1 MISGFYL
8 AVKPW
13 SPEFYSEEE
22 VFGSTM
28 VWVRFYGLG
37 IRYYHEKA
45 MLRIAAAMGKPVK
58 VDVATKMAARGK
70 YARTCVE
77 IDLGVPITRSVEVD
91 GRVLDVEY
99 ESLELVC
106 NMCGCYG
113 HVGVDCKL
121 ISSISANI
129 DETRVNED
137 KEQDHE
143 KMDQV
148 PFSSNIEKPF
158 VFGSATI
165 GIEKNKDKE
174 VHVIEGAHAGDTTWT
189 KVERKAKGK
198 KVFLGEPAMKG
209 INGVESSLHLSKG
222 NQVLKQARN
231 FKLASSG
238 FTSAQGVT
246 GGKQGPGSE
255 WAGAYSQGAE
265 TSKMPF
271 RSNLKRLRPN
281 SLQNSPVENGHTWN
295 VRGARNKLAWVH
307 LKQLKLRGIV
317 DVFGCSRSAWLGV
330 SCNVVAASSQVV
342 CVEFSNNSFSWV
354 CASIYASPVPS
365 IREEVW
371 RVLTD
376 FSRNYSG
383 PLLAIG
389 DFNEILLSS
398 EVKGGN
404 FVSQRAERFGA
415 LLDECGLIDL
425 GAHGS
430 LYTWFR
436 HMQGNR
442 FISKRLDKV
451 VATDAWCFC
460 FSESYVEN
468 LARMHSDHCP
478 IMVRC
483 QGNDRRVG
491 VKPFRFQVAW
501 SYHPSFLS
509 VVRGAWDKG
518 PNPIRCL
525 SQVELDVMGDQ
536 ELPSLSREAIESLTR
551 NVSKEEVRKVVMG
564 MNSFKA
570 PGADGF
576 QAFFFKEYWEVVGT
590 EVWELVKKAFVGF
603 DLDSA
608 LFDTLVVLIPKVDN
622 PSRMKEFCPISL
634 CNVIYKIITKVVV
647 ERLRP
652 FLQDII
658 GPLQGGFIP
667 GRGAPNNI
675 IVAQEVLHFMKKTKS
690 KKGVLAFK
698 IDLEKAYDRS
708 SSLSLM
714 WNGNRLDGF
723 QPKRGLRQG
732 DPMSP
737 YLFVICME
745 RLSCLIA
752 RASGMKVNFDKS
764 RAICSMNV
772 SRQRKDLFTGIS
784 SIRFA
789 NSLGK
794 YLGVPLKHGR
804 VTKADFNDV
813 VDKLTNRLAS
823 WKGHFLNKAGR
834 ICLAKSVLSSIPIYR
849 MQVSLFP
856 SASVLKE
863 GFVWEVGALSK
874 NFWFDSWLHSGPVRA
889 RVEFLDICE
898 AALTIEDVYRDGVW
912 HLERIYSFIPRD
924 LREDILSL
932 VYISASG
939 RDLGWSWE
947 HTLYSAKQGY
957 LWLIQNKLNWDR
969 NINWLW
975 LWKARVP
982 EKLRLLVWLCLH
994 DAVPTQYL
1002 RFWRYLSSSS
1012 LCTRCNQLPETIF
1025 HCFRD
1030 CEVVRSVW
1038 VSLGF
1043 SDVCFFGSHEVHDWF
1058 KHGLLNEGCSKFAAI
1073 IWSIWQDRNMDNF
1086 QGVFRSAGSIA
1097 HKARRCMMDFEY
1109 TTQNRV
1115 CCIQGLK
1122 PLSWSLPE
1130 PGAWKLNCDGSVN
1143 LGDNCAGFGWVI
1155 RNSSSQW
1162 VMGCSGNSFGSSV
1175 IKMELWSIWKGLAWA
1190 LEAGLKLVVCETD
1203 CAVTFELVTGWQVLL

>member
-1 MISGFYL
+1 
-8 AVKPW
+8 
-13 SPEFYSEEE
+13 
-22 VFGSTM
+22 
-28 VWVRFYGLG
+28 
-37 IRYYHEKA
+37 
-45 MLRIAAAMGKPVK
+45 
-58 VDVATKMAARGK
+58 
-70 YARTCVE
+70 
-77 IDLGVPITRSVEVD
+77 
-91 GRVLDVEY
+91 
-99 ESLELVC
+99 
-106 NMCGCYG
+106 
-113 HVGVDCKL
+113 
-121 ISSISANI
+121 
-129 DETRVNED
+129 
-137 KEQDHE
+137 
-143 KMDQV
+143 
-148 PFSSNIEKPF
+148 
-158 VFGSATI
+158 
-165 GIEKNKDKE
+165 
-174 VHVIEGAHAGDTTWT
+174 
-189 KVERKAKGK
+189 
-198 KVFLGEPAMKG
+198 
-209 INGVESSLHLSKG
+209 
-222 NQVLKQARN
+222 
-231 FKLASSG
+231 
-238 FTSAQGVT
+238 
-246 GGKQGPGSE
+246 
-255 WAGAYSQGAE
+255 
-265 TSKMPF
+265 
-271 RSNLKRLRPN
+271 
-281 SLQNSPVENGHTWN
+281 
-295 VRGARNKLAWVH
+295 
-307 LKQLKLRGIV
+307 
-317 DVFGCSRSAWLGV
+317 
-330 SCNVVAASSQVV
+330 
-342 CVEFSNNSFSWV
+342 
-354 CASIYASPVPS
+354 
-365 IREEVW
+365 
-371 RVLTD
+371 
-376 FSRNYSG
+376 
-383 PLLAIG
+383 
-389 DFNEILLSS
+389 
-398 EVKGGN
+398 
-404 FVSQRAERFGA
+404 
-415 LLDECGLIDL
+415 
-425 GAHGS
+425 
-430 LYTWFR
+430 
-436 HMQGNR
+436 MQGNR
-442 FISKRLDKV
+442 FISKRLDRA
-451 VATDAWCFC
+451 VATDAWCFR
-460 FSESYVEN
+460 FPESYVEN
-468 LARMHSDHCP
+468 LARMHSDHCL

-491 VKPFRFQVAW
+491 VKSFRFQVAW
-501 SYHPSFLS
+501 SYHPSFSS

-518 PNPIRCL
+518 RPNPICCL
-525 SQVELDVMGDQ
+525 SQVRDDALAFNRDVFGNIFKRKRELERRVTSIQQRMERVDALSLIQEERELQAEYSNLLMQEELFWYQKSREHWVNLEIGILSSFICKPLCGGSVELDVMGDQ
-536 ELPSLSREAIESLTR
+536 ELPSLSHEAIESLTR

-590 EVWELVKKAFVGF
+590 EVWELVKKAFAGF

-622 PSRMKEFCPISL
+622 PSRMKEFRPISL

-667 GRGAPNNI
+667 GRGAPDNI

-708 SSLSLM
+708 SSISLM
-714 WNGNRLDGF
+714 WNSNRLDGF

-752 RASGMKVNFDKS
+752 RKVEVGRWKLVTVSRGGPVISHLLFADDLILFCKAKKSQVLHVLDTMATFCRASGMKVNFDKS
-764 RAICSMNV
+764 RVICSMNV

-804 VTKADFNDV
+804 VTKTDFNDV
-813 VDKLTNRLAS
+813 VDKLTNR
-823 WKGHFLNKAGR
+823 
-834 ICLAKSVLSSIPIYR
+834 

-856 SASVLKE
+856 SGVCSNIDKLTRSFIWCGSHNHRGLHLASWRVLTTPKKFGGLALRESRLVNFSLLGKLVWQILMNQEKLWVKIMLQKYLQNRNLFAVKAMGSSSYIWKSIVHSASVLKE

-932 VYISASG
+932 VHISASG
-939 RDLGWSWE
+939 RDLGWSWV
-947 HTLYSAKQGY
+947 HTIYSAKQGY
-957 LWLIQNKLNWDR
+957 LCLIQKKLTWDR

-1002 RFWRYLSSSS
+1002 HFRRHLSSSS
-1012 LCTRCNQLPETIF
+1012 LCTRCNQLPETIL

-1043 SDVCFFGSHEVHDWF
+1043 SDVCFFGSYEVHDWF

-1073 IWSIWQDRNMDNF
+1073 IWSIWQDIYWVN
-1086 QGVFRSAGSIA
+1086 
-1097 HKARRCMMDFEY
+1097 
-1109 TTQNRV
+1109 
-1115 CCIQGLK
+1115 CIQSSQGLK
-1122 PLSWSLPE
+1122 LLSWSPPE

-1143 LGDNCAGFGWVI
+1143 LGDDCAGFGWVI
-1155 RNSSSQW
+1155 RDSSSQW

-1190 LEAGLKLVVCETD
+1190 WEAGLKLVVCETD
-1203 CAVTFELVTGWQVLL
+1203 CALLS

>member
-1 MISGFYL
+1 
-8 AVKPW
+8 
-13 SPEFYSEEE
+13 
-22 VFGSTM
+22 
-28 VWVRFYGLG
+28 
-37 IRYYHEKA
+37 
-45 MLRIAAAMGKPVK
+45 
-58 VDVATKMAARGK
+58 
-70 YARTCVE
+70 
-77 IDLGVPITRSVEVD
+77 
-91 GRVLDVEY
+91 
-99 ESLELVC
+99 
-106 NMCGCYG
+106 
-113 HVGVDCKL
+113 
-121 ISSISANI
+121 
-129 DETRVNED
+129 
-137 KEQDHE
+137 
-143 KMDQV
+143 MDQV

-198 KVFLGEPAMKG
+198 KVFL
-209 INGVESSLHLSKG
+209 
-222 NQVLKQARN
+222 
-231 FKLASSG
+231 
-238 FTSAQGVT
+238 
-246 GGKQGPGSE
+246 
-255 WAGAYSQGAE
+255 
-265 TSKMPF
+265 
-271 RSNLKRLRPN
+271 
-281 SLQNSPVENGHTWN
+281 
-295 VRGARNKLAWVH
+295 
-307 LKQLKLRGIV
+307 
-317 DVFGCSRSAWLGV
+317 
-330 SCNVVAASSQVV
+330 
-342 CVEFSNNSFSWV
+342 
-354 CASIYASPVPS
+354 
-365 IREEVW
+365 
-371 RVLTD
+371 
-376 FSRNYSG
+376 G

-698 IDLEKAYDRS
+698 IDLEKAYDRVSWEFLEQSLLMFDFSGTIVSLIMKCVKS

-737 YLFVICME
+737 YLFVIYD
-745 RLSCLIA
+745 LIFFCKA
-752 RASGMKVNFDKS
+752 KKSQVLHILDTMATFCRASGMKVNFDKS

>member
-1 MISGFYL
+1 
-8 AVKPW
+8 
-13 SPEFYSEEE
+13 
-22 VFGSTM
+22 
-28 VWVRFYGLG
+28 
-37 IRYYHEKA
+37 
-45 MLRIAAAMGKPVK
+45 
-58 VDVATKMAARGK
+58 
-70 YARTCVE
+70 
-77 IDLGVPITRSVEVD
+77 
-91 GRVLDVEY
+91 
-99 ESLELVC
+99 
-106 NMCGCYG
+106 
-113 HVGVDCKL
+113 
-121 ISSISANI
+121 
-129 DETRVNED
+129 
-137 KEQDHE
+137 
-143 KMDQV
+143 
-148 PFSSNIEKPF
+148 
-158 VFGSATI
+158 
-165 GIEKNKDKE
+165 
-174 VHVIEGAHAGDTTWT
+174 
-189 KVERKAKGK
+189 
-198 KVFLGEPAMKG
+198 
-209 INGVESSLHLSKG
+209 
-222 NQVLKQARN
+222 
-231 FKLASSG
+231 
-238 FTSAQGVT
+238 
-246 GGKQGPGSE
+246 
-255 WAGAYSQGAE
+255 
-265 TSKMPF
+265 
-271 RSNLKRLRPN
+271 
-281 SLQNSPVENGHTWN
+281 
-295 VRGARNKLAWVH
+295 
-307 LKQLKLRGIV
+307 
-317 DVFGCSRSAWLGV
+317 
-330 SCNVVAASSQVV
+330 
-342 CVEFSNNSFSWV
+342 
-354 CASIYASPVPS
+354 
-365 IREEVW
+365 
-371 RVLTD
+371 
-376 FSRNYSG
+376 
-383 PLLAIG
+383 
-389 DFNEILLSS
+389 
-398 EVKGGN
+398 
-404 FVSQRAERFGA
+404 
-415 LLDECGLIDL
+415 
-425 GAHGS
+425 
-430 LYTWFR
+430 
-436 HMQGNR
+436 
-442 FISKRLDKV
+442 
-451 VATDAWCFC
+451 
-460 FSESYVEN
+460 
-468 LARMHSDHCP
+468 
-478 IMVRC
+478 
-483 QGNDRRVG
+483 
-491 VKPFRFQVAW
+491 
-501 SYHPSFLS
+501 
-509 VVRGAWDKG
+509 
-518 PNPIRCL
+518 
-525 SQVELDVMGDQ
+525 
-536 ELPSLSREAIESLTR
+536 
-551 NVSKEEVRKVVMG
+551 MG

-590 EVWELVKKAFVGF
+590 EVWELVKKAFAGF

-622 PSRMKEFCPISL
+622 PSRMKEFRPISL

-667 GRGAPNNI
+667 GRGAQDNI

-690 KKGVLAFK
+690 KKGILAFK
-698 IDLEKAYDRS
+698 IDLEKAYDR
-708 SSLSLM
+708 
-714 WNGNRLDGF
+714 NGNRLDGF

-752 RASGMKVNFDKS
+752 RQVEVGRWKPVTVSRGGPVISHLLFADDLILFCKAKKSQVLHVLDTMATFCRASGMKVNFDKS
-764 RAICSMNV
+764 HAICSMNV

-823 WKGHFLNKAGR
+823 WKGRFLNKAGR

-856 SASVLKE
+856 SGVCSNIDKFTRSFIWCSSHNHRGLHLASWRVLTTPKKFGGLALRESRLVNFSLLGKLVWQILMNQEKLWVKIMLQKYLQNRNIFAVKAMGSSSYIWKSIVHTASVLKE
-863 GFVWEVGALSK
+863 GFVWKVGALSK
-874 NFWFDSWLHSGPVRA
+874 NFWFDSWLHSGPVGA

-912 HLERIYSFIPRD
+912 HLERIYSFIPMD

-932 VYISASG
+932 VHISVSG
-939 RDLGWSWE
+939 RDLDWSWE

-1002 RFWRYLSSSS
+1002 RFRRHLSSSS
-1012 LCTRCNQLPETIF
+1012 LCTRCNQLPETIL

-1038 VSLGF
+1038 VFLGF

-1073 IWSIWQDRNMDNF
+1073 IWSIWQDRNMGNF
-1086 QGVFRSAGSIA
+1086 QGIFGSAGSIA
-1097 HKARRCMMDFEY
+1097 YKARRCMVDFEY

-1122 PLSWSLPE
+1122 FLSWSPPK

-1143 LGDNCAGFGWVI
+1143 LGDDCACFGWVI
-1155 RNSSSQW
+1155 RDSSSQW
-1162 VMGCSGNSFGSSV
+1162 VMGCLGNSFGSSV

-1190 LEAGLKLVVCETD
+1190 WEAGLKLVVCETD
-1203 CAVTFELVTGWQVLL
+1203 CASAFELVTSWQVPLWHLEKEVIQLIFDLKLRRDWDIRFELIPREANIVADRLAKMGSGGSGADEVHLWHQPPKVVCPLLLLRT

>member
-1 MISGFYL
+1 MQTIIRRKRNKVQGLFL
-8 AVKPW
+8 EDGRW
-13 SPEFYSEEE
+13 STDPQELEECAIEFY
-22 VFGSTM
+22 
-28 VWVRFYGLG
+28 R
-37 IRYYHEKA
+37 
-45 MLRIAAAMGKPVK
+45 
-58 VDVATKMAARGK
+58 
-70 YARTCVE
+70 
-77 IDLGVPITRSVEVD
+77 DL
-91 GRVLDVEY
+91 
-99 ESLELVC
+99 
-106 NMCGCYG
+106 
-113 HVGVDCKL
+113 
-121 ISSISANI
+121 
-129 DETRVNED
+129 
-137 KEQDHE
+137 
-143 KMDQV
+143 
-148 PFSSNIEKPF
+148 F
-158 VFGSATI
+158 
-165 GIEKNKDKE
+165 
-174 VHVIEGAHAGDTTWT
+174 
-189 KVERKAKGK
+189 
-198 KVFLGEPAMKG
+198 
-209 INGVESSLHLSKG
+209 
-222 NQVLKQARN
+222 
-231 FKLASSG
+231 
-238 FTSAQGVT
+238 
-246 GGKQGPGSE
+246 
-255 WAGAYSQGAE
+255 
-265 TSKMPF
+265 
-271 RSNLKRLRPN
+271 
-281 SLQNSPVENGHTWN
+281 
-295 VRGARNKLAWVH
+295 
-307 LKQLKLRGIV
+307 
-317 DVFGCSRSAWLGV
+317 
-330 SCNVVAASSQVV
+330 CNV
-342 CVEFSNNSFSWV
+342 E
-354 CASIYASPVPS
+354 
-365 IREEVW
+365 
-371 RVLTD
+371 
-376 FSRNYSG
+376 
-383 PLLAIG
+383 
-389 DFNEILLSS
+389 
-398 EVKGGN
+398 
-404 FVSQRAERFGA
+404 
-415 LLDECGLIDL
+415 
-425 GAHGS
+425 
-430 LYTWFR
+430 
-436 HMQGNR
+436 
-442 FISKRLDKV
+442 
-451 VATDAWCFC
+451 
-460 FSESYVEN
+460 
-468 LARMHSDHCP
+468 
-478 IMVRC
+478 
-483 QGNDRRVG
+483 
-491 VKPFRFQVAW
+491 
-501 SYHPSFLS
+501 
-509 VVRGAWDKG
+509 
-518 PNPIRCL
+518 
-525 SQVELDVMGDQ
+525 QVELDVMGNQ
-536 ELPSLSREAIESLTR
+536 ELPSLSREVIESLTR
-551 NVSKEEVRKVVMG
+551 NVSKEEVRKVVIG

-590 EVWELVKKAFVGF
+590 EVWELVKKAFAGF

-622 PSRMKEFCPISL
+622 PSRMKEFRPISL

-667 GRGAPNNI
+667 GRGAPDNI
-675 IVAQEVLHFMKKTKS
+675 IVTQEVLHFMKKTKS

-698 IDLEKAYDRS
+698 IDLEKAYDRVSWEFLEQSLLMFGFPGTIISLIMKCVKS

-714 WNGNRLDGF
+714 WNVNRLDGF

-752 RASGMKVNFDKS
+752 RQVEVGRWKPVTVSRGGPVISHLLFADDLILFCKEKKSQVLHVLDTISTFCRASGMKVNFDKS

-823 WKGHFLNKAGR
+823 WKGRFLNKAGR

-849 MQVSLFP
+849 MQVSFFP
-856 SASVLKE
+856 SGVCSNIDKITRSFIWCGSHNHRGLHLASWRVLTTPKKFGGLSLRESRLE

-874 NFWFDSWLHSGPVRA
+874 NFWFDSWLHSGPVGA

-898 AALTIEDVYRDGVW
+898 ATLTIEDVYRDGVW

-932 VYISASG
+932 VHILTSG

-975 LWKARVP
+975 LWKARVL

-1002 RFWRYLSSSS
+1002 RFRRHLSSSS
-1012 LCTRCNQLPETIF
+1012 LCTRCNQLPETIL

-1030 CEVVRSVW
+1030 CEVVRSTW

-1073 IWSIWQDRNMDNF
+1073 IWSIWQDINMDNF
-1086 QGVFRSAGSIA
+1086 QGVFGSAGSIA
-1097 HKARRCMMDFEY
+1097 YKARRCMVDFEY
-1109 TTQNRV
+1109 TTQNRS
-1115 CCIQGLK
+1115 
-1122 PLSWSLPE
+1122 PPE

-1143 LGDNCAGFGWVI
+1143 LGDDCADFGWVI
-1155 RNSSSQW
+1155 RDNSSQW
-1162 VMGCSGNSFGSSV
+1162 VMGCSGYSFGSSV

-1190 LEAGLKLVVCETD
+1190 WEAGLKLVVCETD
-1203 CAVTFELVTGWQVLL
+1203 CAVAFELNIRFELIPREANVVADRLAKMGFGGSEIDEVHL

>member
-1 MISGFYL
+1 
-8 AVKPW
+8 
-13 SPEFYSEEE
+13 
-22 VFGSTM
+22 
-28 VWVRFYGLG
+28 
-37 IRYYHEKA
+37 
-45 MLRIAAAMGKPVK
+45 
-58 VDVATKMAARGK
+58 
-70 YARTCVE
+70 
-77 IDLGVPITRSVEVD
+77 
-91 GRVLDVEY
+91 
-99 ESLELVC
+99 
-106 NMCGCYG
+106 
-113 HVGVDCKL
+113 
-121 ISSISANI
+121 
-129 DETRVNED
+129 
-137 KEQDHE
+137 
-143 KMDQV
+143 MDQV

-174 VHVIEGAHAGDTTWT
+174 VHVMEGAHAGDTTWT
-189 KVERKAKGK
+189 KVERKTKDK
-198 KVFLGEPAMKG
+198 KVFLGKHDQDKSKKVYVDKSSNYVAKGEPAMKG
-209 INGVESSLHLSKG
+209 INRVESSLHISKG

-238 FTSAQGVT
+238 FTSAQG
-246 GGKQGPGSE
+246 
-255 WAGAYSQGAE
+255 
-265 TSKMPF
+265 
-271 RSNLKRLRPN
+271 
-281 SLQNSPVENGHTWN
+281 
-295 VRGARNKLAWVH
+295 
-307 LKQLKLRGIV
+307 
-317 DVFGCSRSAWLGV
+317 
-330 SCNVVAASSQVV
+330 
-342 CVEFSNNSFSWV
+342 
-354 CASIYASPVPS
+354 
-365 IREEVW
+365 
-371 RVLTD
+371 
-376 FSRNYSG
+376 

-404 FVSQRAERFGA
+404 FVSRRAERFGA

-430 LYTWFR
+430 LYTWFK

-442 FISKRLDKV
+442 FISKRLDRA
-451 VATDAWCFC
+451 VATDAWCFH
-460 FSESYVEN
+460 FPESYVEN

-501 SYHPSFLS
+501 SYHPSFSS

-518 PNPIRCL
+518 RPNPIRCL

-536 ELPSLSREAIESLTR
+536 ELPSLSHEAIESLTR
-551 NVSKEEVRKVVMG
+551 NVSKEEVRKVIMG

-590 EVWELVKKAFVGF
+590 EVWELVKKAFTGF

-622 PSRMKEFCPISL
+622 LSRMKEFRPISL

-667 GRGAPNNI
+667 ERGAPDNI

-698 IDLEKAYDRS
+698 IDLEKAYDRVSWEFLEQSLLMFGFPGTIVSLIMKCVKS

-723 QPKRGLRQG
+723 QPKRGLRLG

-752 RASGMKVNFDKS
+752 RKVEVGRWKPVTVSRGGPVISHLLFADDLILFCKAKKSQVLHVLDTMATFCRASGMKVNFDKS

-772 SRQRKDLFTGIS
+772 SRQRNDLFTGIS

-823 WKGHFLNKAGR
+823 WKGRFLNKAGR
-834 ICLAKSVLSSIPIYR
+834 ICLAKSVLSFIPIYR
-849 MQVSLFP
+849 MQSYSSWSSFSILESFDDSKKVWRSCFEGVAKYLQNRNLFAVKAMGSSSYIWKSIVH

-874 NFWFDSWLHSGPVRA
+874 NFWFDSLLHSGPVGV

-898 AALTIEDVYRDGVW
+898 AALTIKDVYRDGA
-912 HLERIYSFIPRD
+912 RI
-924 LREDILSL
+924 
-932 VYISASG
+932 
-939 RDLGWSWE
+939 
-947 HTLYSAKQGY
+947 
-957 LWLIQNKLNWDR
+957 
-969 NINWLW
+969 
-975 LWKARVP
+975 P

-1002 RFWRYLSSSS
+1002 HFRRHLSSSS
-1012 LCTRCNQLPETIF
+1012 LCTRCNQLPETIL

-1043 SDVCFFGSHEVHDWF
+1043 SDVCFFGSYEVHDWF

-1073 IWSIWQDRNMDNF
+1073 IWSIWQDRNMGNF
-1086 QGVFRSAGSIA
+1086 QGVFGSTGSIA
-1097 HKARRCMMDFEY
+1097 YKARRCMVDFEY

-1122 PLSWSLPE
+1122 PLSWSPPE

-1143 LGDNCAGFGWVI
+1143 LRDDCAGFGWVI
-1155 RNSSSQW
+1155 RDSSSQW
-1162 VMGCSGNSFGSSV
+1162 VMGCSENSFGSSV

-1190 LEAGLKLVVCETD
+1190 WEAGLKLVVCETD
-1203 CAVTFELVTGWQVLL
+1203 CAAAFELVTGWQVLLCHLEKEVIQLIFDLKLRRDWDIRFELIPREANVVADRLAKMGSGGSGTDEVHLWHQPPEVVCPLLLLRT